1 MTNGTKILIGIVVV
15 ATIITGIIVG
25 AGANKSKET
34 QQNNTSIMD
43 EYLNS
48 DKEENNVEENIV
60 ENEITNEVKNEVNNT
75 TETENKTTTNTVVN
89 NTSSTTIVGKEEQE
103 SQKENTSENDEDTAI
118 ELAKKEWGINV
129 DAYIFEAEKNSDGT
143 FEVTVRNQNDRNV
156 VTVYQVNVKTGAV
169 TE

>member
-1 MTNGTKILIGIVVV
+1 MSTYYRDIQ
-15 ATIITGIIVG
+15 IIKHALQFYIKRPD
-25 AGANKSKET
+25 ANEKDLEKEKK
-34 QQNNTSIMD
+34 
-43 EYLNS
+43 LL
-48 DKEENNVEENIV
+48 KKVE
-60 ENEITNEVKNEVNNT
+60 NEVNNT
-75 TETENKTTTNTVVN
+75 TESENRTTTNTVVN

-103 SQKENTSENDEDTAI
+103 SQKENTSANDEETAI

>member
-1 MTNGTKILIGIVVV
+1 MEKK
-15 ATIITGIIVG
+15 
-25 AGANKSKET
+25 NKKA
-34 QQNNTSIMD
+34 
-43 EYLNS
+43 
-48 DKEENNVEENIV
+48 K
-60 ENEITNEVKNEVNNT
+60 K
-75 TETENKTTTNTVVN
+75 KA
-89 NTSSTTIVGKEEQE
+89 
-103 SQKENTSENDEDTAI
+103 NDEDTAI

>member
-1 MTNGTKILIGIVVV
+1 MTNGTKILIGIIVV
-15 ATIITGIIVG
+15 AVIITGIIVG
-25 AGANKSKET
+25 VGANKSKDTSTNT

-48 DKEENNVEENIV
+48 DKEENNVKENIV
-60 ENEITNEVKNEVNNT
+60 ENEITNEVNNT
-75 TETENKTTTNTVVN
+75 TESENKTTTNTVVN
-89 NTSSTTIVGKEEQE
+89 NTSSTTIVGKEEKA
-103 SQKENTSENDEDTAI
+103 SQKENISANDEHTAI